1 MFQPLIDLLGRKLG
15 VREFCLQVSGDEAM
29 TTIIITPSLS
39 APAAAITATGY
50 DERKEVYR
58 ALLTSPLI
66 VRAPLADVDTRLA
79 ELIESYVQT
88 LTPALSD
95 SNVSSLLSQAMSQA
109 KDTHGQNIS
118 KPKPNKKAQAATVS
132 VSEAGSDPDSLDDE
146 ENGDDSDKNAKGS
159 PAPQATG
166 YDSDLLASLGL

>member
-1 MFQPLIDLLGRKLG
+1 MFQPLLELLGSKLG

-29 TTIIITPSLS
+29 TTIIVSPSSS

-50 DERKEVYR
+50 DERKEAYR

-79 ELIESYVQT
+79 ELIESYVQN

-95 SNVSSLLSQAMSQA
+95 SNVSSLLSQAVSQA
-109 KDTHGQNIS
+109 KDTHGQSGS
-118 KPKPNKKAQAATVS
+118 KAKSKSKSQAAPVGDN
-132 VSEAGSDPDSLDDE
+132 EGE
-146 ENGDDSDKNAKGS
+146 GDDGVVEAESVHSEEKSVKQGS
-159 PAPQATG
+159 PSTE
-166 YDSDLLASLGL
+166 YDNDLLASLGL

>member
-1 MFQPLIDLLGRKLG
+1 MFQPLIELLGSKLG

-29 TTIIITPSLS
+29 TTIIVSPSLS

-50 DERKEVYR
+50 DERKEAYR

-79 ELIESYVQT
+79 ELIESYVQN

-95 SNVSSLLSQAMSQA
+95 SNVSSLLSQAVSQA
-109 KDTHGQNIS
+109 KDTHGQSGS
-118 KPKPNKKAQAATVS
+118 KAKSKSKSQAAPVGDN
-132 VSEAGSDPDSLDDE
+132 EGE
-146 ENGDDSDKNAKGS
+146 GDDGVVEAESVHSEEKSVKQGS
-159 PAPQATG
+159 PSTE
-166 YDSDLLASLGL
+166 YDNDLLASLGL

>member
-1 MFQPLIDLLGRKLG
+1 MFQPLIELLGSKLG

-29 TTIIITPSLS
+29 TTIIVSPSSS

-50 DERKEVYR
+50 DERKEAYR

-79 ELIESYVQT
+79 ELIESYVQN

-95 SNVSSLLSQAMSQA
+95 SNVSSLLSQAVSQA
-109 KDTHGQNIS
+109 KDTHGQSGS
-118 KPKPNKKAQAATVS
+118 KAKSKSKSQAAPVGDN
-132 VSEAGSDPDSLDDE
+132 EGE
-146 ENGDDSDKNAKGS
+146 GDDGVVEAESVHSEEKSVKQGS
-159 PAPQATG
+159 PSTE
-166 YDSDLLASLGL
+166 YDNDLLASLGL